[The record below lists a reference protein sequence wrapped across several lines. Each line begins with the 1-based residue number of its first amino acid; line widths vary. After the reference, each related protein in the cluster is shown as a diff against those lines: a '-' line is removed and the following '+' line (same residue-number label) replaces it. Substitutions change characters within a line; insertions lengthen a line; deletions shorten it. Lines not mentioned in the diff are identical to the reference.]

1 MSPWNLT
8 TAGTGQHKGKNNTME
23 RMTQENRQRL
33 ETGPQAV
40 WALSRKGSYE
50 YKIQRIVSASR

>member
-1 MSPWNLT
+1 
-8 TAGTGQHKGKNNTME
+8 ME
-23 RMTQENRQRL
+23 RMTQENKQRL

-40 WALSRKGSYE
+40 WVLSRKRSYE